1 MKKSVK
7 ALNAF
12 AGLVLAAGLAFS
24 GCSGLADLEDSAS
37 SQTASFGRA
46 AYAATSGMQGSISS
60 VNVRAGST
68 VHTLH
73 GADLTILFTVM
84 VLQLT
89 QCLHARSEILTA
101 VIFQVLKPVPTQSKS
116 VQFLQQ

>member
-24 GCSGLADLEDSAS
+24 GCSGLADLEDSAP

-60 VNVRAGST
+60 VNVTGGKAQGWLNSAYITWSGSNDTVYCDGVAVNSMLTRKIGNRRAPASL
-68 VHTLH
+68 VS
-73 GADLTILFTVM
+73 F
-84 VLQLT
+84 
-89 QCLHARSEILTA
+89 R
-101 VIFQVLKPVPTQSKS
+101 
-116 VQFLQQ
+116 